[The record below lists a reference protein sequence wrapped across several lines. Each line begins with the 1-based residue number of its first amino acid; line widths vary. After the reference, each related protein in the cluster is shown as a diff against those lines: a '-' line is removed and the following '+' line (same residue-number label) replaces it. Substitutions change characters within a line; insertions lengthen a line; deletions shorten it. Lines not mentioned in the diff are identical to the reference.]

1 MEGKK
6 TRLIGPNCP
15 GILTADEAKLG
26 IIPGYIHKKGHVGVI
41 SRSGTLT
48 YEATFQ
54 LTAAGIG
61 QTTAIGIGFAMGMER
76 VLLALEKQNLL
87 PEFDESIDAYVVC
100 PKQENFALAFKTAIE
115 LRRNGFKV
123 EYDFNGRSMKSQMKQ
138 ANKFQAKQVLIFGE
152 DELSRNA
159 VTVRNMATSEQHE
172 IAVNDII
179 SYFNTL

>member
-1 MEGKK
+1 MCVA
-6 TRLIGPNCP
+6 LI
-15 GILTADEAKLG
+15 IIQKLLLKSSTLRWA
-26 IIPGYIHKKGHVGVI
+26 HKALFAAAAVMTDWYRKSAVTKPAPASALLWVWSACCWLWR
-41 SRSGTLT
+41 SR
-48 YEATFQ
+48 
-54 LTAAGIG
+54 ICC
-61 QTTAIGIGFAMGMER
+61 
-76 VLLALEKQNLL
+76 QN
-87 PEFDESIDAYVVC
+87 FDESIDAYVVC

>member
-1 MEGKK
+1 MQEISG
-6 TRLIGPNCP
+6 
-15 GILTADEAKLG
+15 DEARPGNG
-26 IIPGYIHKKGHVGVI
+26 I
-41 SRSGTLT
+41 
-48 YEATFQ
+48 
-54 LTAAGIG
+54 
-61 QTTAIGIGFAMGMER
+61 AMGMER

-159 VTVRNMATSEQHE
+159 VTVRNMSTSEQHE